1 MRLNQL
7 LIRTRIV
14 SQALN
19 SHPLGCAGHT
29 WSGLTVV
36 HSESSQSKHVTIGNP
51 APIADMATGRVHMLF
66 SRNNKEV
73 GVLSSDDNVS
83 ITTILRFL
91 LDSISRNSRAGRA

>member
-1 MRLNQL
+1 M
-7 LIRTRIV
+7 
-14 SQALN
+14 N
-19 SHPLGCAGHT
+19 SRPLGCAGHT

-36 HSESSQSKHVTIGNP
+36 HGESSQSKHVTIGNP
-51 APIADMATGRVHMLF
+51 APIVDMATGRVHMLF

-91 LDSISRNSRAGRA
+91 LGSISRNSRAGRA